1 MLIPLLGSGPLWH
14 EGIDHVVEGCR
25 KNWWANMLFINNF
38 LTTKNVCLNY
48 TWYLPNDFQFH
59 ILSLLILVPLMRS
72 TVRGLLITATLVL
85 SSMVITGAITE
96 FYDYPATR
104 LYGLPTTDEVWEF
117 CTRIYFKPYTHLGAY
132 CVGAMVGC
140 LLAKK
145 QQIALS
151 PFQQVLGWILSMAG
165 LMLVLYG
172 TYDWNRGQETSR
184 AAVVFYAATHRT
196 VWAVAI
202 AWLTVTCVYGY
213 GGLLNT
219 FLSLKIFVVLDRV
232 TYAAYLI
239 HPLFQ
244 QVYHSRLRVHL
255 SGDQYVGIYGY
266 LGNLM
271 VVYPSAFLFTLFFE
285 SPFLSLEKLLLTRF
299 TERKGIQRFT

>member
-213 GGLLNT
+213 G
-219 FLSLKIFVVLDRV
+219 DRV